1 MAGFQA
7 QLKQPLLSEFQKTD
21 KYMLQNMVFSIFDAL
36 WRMQGYDKK
45 HGKDEEFII
54 ILGT

>member
-1 MAGFQA
+1 
-7 QLKQPLLSEFQKTD
+7 
-21 KYMLQNMVFSIFDAL
+21 MLQNMVFSIFDAL
-36 WRMQGYDKK
+36 GRMQGYDKK